1 MNNRGFT
8 LVEVIIVI
16 IIVAVLGTILALEA
30 FKVIE
35 RSKISTDISNLKTL
49 NKVTPFYAYEMKK
62 EEDIFEG
69 FEEDFSKIEELF
81 EKGFLDKI
89 IKSKVKD
96 SLFIWDINTQ
106 KWYYISEKASN
117 ILSNSYIFSKM
128 KMTDF
133 IFNSWGGGGGST
145 WSITEKG
152 LYSTGANAAKMTGMG
167 WRWRK
172 YIYLFL

>member
-16 IIVAVLGTILALEA
+16 IIVAVLGTILAPEA

-69 FEEDFSKIEELF
+69 FEDDDSKMVLYF
-81 EKGFLDKI
+81 GKGF
-89 IKSKVKD
+89 
-96 SLFIWDINTQ
+96 
-106 KWYYISEKASN
+106 
-117 ILSNSYIFSKM
+117 
-128 KMTDF
+128 
-133 IFNSWGGGGGST
+133 
-145 WSITEKG
+145 
-152 LYSTGANAAKMTGMG
+152 
-167 WRWRK
+167 
-172 YIYLFL
+172 